1 MSAEDNTEQA
11 VEAPKYTPKQIKDAT
26 TKEAVLK
33 ALLDQVDTAY
43 KAARADVQAMLDEQ
57 QKTTGGTKFEATLPD
72 GTKVG
77 DVRLS
82 GGEKAAKITDE
93 QAFVE
98 WAHKQFPSE
107 AMTRLVRPVP
117 ARLVKGVQ
125 PKFVA
130 LLLEQMTAAGVAQVH
145 DAETGELF
153 DVPGVE
159 IKPSRART
167 HSVNF
172 TRASKVKRAGRDLV
186 ADAWR
191 SGILAPIV
199 LPALAPPPPAPTA
212 AAAPQ
217 ADESEAAA

>member
-1 MSAEDNTEQA
+1 MSAEKSTEQA
-11 VEAPKYTPKQIKDAT
+11 AEAPKYSAEQIRSAT

-43 KAARADVQAMLDEQ
+43 KVARTEVQAMLDEQ
-57 QKTTGGTKFEATLPD
+57 QRTTGGTKFDASLPD

-82 GGEKAAKITDE
+82 SGEAAAKILDE
-93 QAFVE
+93 RAFVE
-98 WAHKQFPSE
+98 WAHKTFPSE
-107 AMTRLVRPVP
+107 AVTRLVRPVP

-125 PKFVA
+125 PRFVT
-130 LLLEQMTAAGVAQVH
+130 LLLERMTAAGKAQVH
-145 DAETGELF
+145 NEETGEIL

-172 TRASKVKRAGRDLV
+172 TRESKVKRAGRELV
-186 ADAWR
+186 AEAWR
-191 SGILAPIV
+191 AGILAPIV
-199 LPALAPPPPAPTA
+199 LPALAPP
-212 AAAPQ
+212 AAP
-217 ADESEAAA
+217 AAPVDESEAAA

>member
-1 MSAEDNTEQA
+1 VSVEESTEQA
-11 VEAPKYTPKQIKDAT
+11 VEAPKYTPAQIKAAT

-33 ALLDQVDTAY
+33 ALLDQVDKAY
-43 KAARADVQAMLDEQ
+43 KDARKDVQAMLDEQ
-57 QKTTGGTKFEATLPD
+57 QRTTGGTKFDATLPD

-82 GGEKAAKITDE
+82 GGETAAKITDE

-98 WAHKQFPSE
+98 WAHKTFPSE
-107 AMTRLVRPVP
+107 AITKLVRPVP

-125 PKFVA
+125 PRFVT

-172 TRASKVKRAGRDLV
+172 TRETKVKRAGRELV

-191 SGILAPIV
+191 AGILAPIV
-199 LPALAPPPPAPTA
+199 LPALAPPAPPAAPAPA
-212 AAAPQ
+212 A

>member
-1 MSAEDNTEQA
+1 VSTEESTEQA
-11 VEAPKYTPKQIKDAT
+11 VEAPKFTAAQIKAAT

-33 ALLDQVDTAY
+33 ALLDQVDKAY
-43 KAARADVQAMLDEQ
+43 KDARKDVQAMLDEQ
-57 QKTTGGTKFEATLPD
+57 QRTTGGTKFEATLPD

-82 GGEKAAKITDE
+82 GGETAAKITDE

-107 AMTRLVRPVP
+107 AITKLVRPVP

-125 PKFVA
+125 PRFVT

-145 DAETGELF
+145 DAESGELF

-172 TRASKVKRAGRDLV
+172 TRASKVKRAGRELV

-199 LPALAPPPPAPTA
+199 LPALAPPAPTA
-212 AAAPQ
+212 APAPAA

>member
-1 MSAEDNTEQA
+1 MSTEQA
-11 VEAPKYTPKQIKDAT
+11 VEAPKYTPAQIKAAT

-57 QKTTGGTKFEATLPD
+57 QRTTGGTKFDATLPD

-98 WAHKQFPSE
+98 WAHKTFPSE
-107 AMTRLVRPVP
+107 AITKLVRPVP
-117 ARLVKGVQ
+117 ARLVKAVQ

-172 TRASKVKRAGRDLV
+172 TRASKVKRAGRELV

-199 LPALAPPPPAPTA
+199 LPALAPPAPTA
-212 AAAPQ
+212 APAPAA

>member
-1 MSAEDNTEQA
+1 MSTEESAEQA
-11 VEAPKYTPKQIKDAT
+11 VEAPKYTAAQVKAAT

-33 ALLDQVDTAY
+33 ALLDQVDKAY
-43 KAARADVQAMLDEQ
+43 KDARADVQAMLDEQ
-57 QKTTGGTKFEATLPD
+57 QRTTGGTKFDASLPD

-98 WAHKQFPSE
+98 WAHKTFPSE

-117 ARLVKGVQ
+117 ARLVKAVQ
-125 PKFVA
+125 PRFVA

-172 TRASKVKRAGRDLV
+172 TRATKVKRAGRELV

-199 LPALAPPPPAPTA
+199 LPALAPPPAATT

>member
-1 MSAEDNTEQA
+1 MSVEESTEQA
-11 VEAPKYTPKQIKDAT
+11 VEAPKFTAAQIKAAT

-33 ALLDQVDTAY
+33 ALLDQVDKAY
-43 KAARADVQAMLDEQ
+43 KDARKDVQAMLDEQ
-57 QKTTGGTKFEATLPD
+57 QRTTGGTKFDATLPD

-82 GGEKAAKITDE
+82 GGETAAKITDE

-98 WAHKQFPSE
+98 WAHAKFPSE
-107 AMTRLVRPVP
+107 AITKLVRPVP

-125 PKFVA
+125 PRFVT

-172 TRASKVKRAGRDLV
+172 TRETKVKRAGRELV

-191 SGILAPIV
+191 AGILAPIV
-199 LPALAPPPPAPTA
+199 LPALAPPAPPASSAPA
-212 AAAPQ
+212 A

>member
-1 MSAEDNTEQA
+1 MSTEESTEQA
-11 VEAPKYTPKQIKDAT
+11 VEAPKFTAAQIKAAT

-57 QKTTGGTKFEATLPD
+57 QRTTGGTKFEATLPD

-107 AMTRLVRPVP
+107 AITKLVRPVP

-125 PKFVA
+125 PRFVT

-145 DAETGELF
+145 DAESGELF

-172 TRASKVKRAGRDLV
+172 TRASKVKRAGRELV

-191 SGILAPIV
+191 AGILAPIV
-199 LPALAPPPPAPTA
+199 LPALAPPAPTA
-212 AAAPQ
+212 APAPAA

>member
-1 MSAEDNTEQA
+1 MSTEESTEQA
-11 VEAPKYTPKQIKDAT
+11 VEAPKYTPAQIKAAT

-33 ALLDQVDTAY
+33 ALLDTVDKAY
-43 KAARADVQAMLDEQ
+43 KVARTDVQAMLDEQ
-57 QKTTGGTKFEATLPD
+57 QKTTGGTKFDASLPD

-82 GGEKAAKITDE
+82 GGEAAAKITDE
-93 QAFVE
+93 QVFVE
-98 WAHKQFPSE
+98 WAHKTFPSE
-107 AMTRLVRPVP
+107 AVTKLVRPVP
-117 ARLVKGVQ
+117 ARLVKAVQ
-125 PKFVA
+125 PRFVT

-145 DAETGELF
+145 NEETGEIL
-153 DVPGVE
+153 DVPGVD

-191 SGILAPIV
+191 AGTLAPIV
-199 LPALAPPPPAPTA
+199 LPALAPPPAATP
-212 AAAPQ
+212 AAAPD
-217 ADESEAAA
+217 DESEAAA

>member
-1 MSAEDNTEQA
+1 MSAEESTERA
-11 VEAPKYTPKQIKDAT
+11 VEAPKYTPAQIKAAT

-33 ALLDQVDTAY
+33 ALLDQVDKAY
-43 KAARADVQAMLDEQ
+43 KDARKDVQAMLDEQ
-57 QKTTGGTKFEATLPD
+57 QRTTGGTKFDATLPD

-82 GGEKAAKITDE
+82 VGEATAKIIDE

-98 WAHKQFPSE
+98 WAHRTFPSE
-107 AMTRLVRPVP
+107 AITKLVRPVP
-117 ARLVKGVQ
+117 ARLVKAVQ
-125 PKFVA
+125 PRFVT
-130 LLLEQMTAAGVAQVH
+130 LLLEQMTAAGLAQVH
-145 DAETGELF
+145 NEETGEVL

-172 TRASKVKRAGRDLV
+172 TRESKVKRAGRDLI

-191 SGILAPIV
+191 SGTLAPIV
-199 LPALAPPPPAPTA
+199 LPALAPPAPPAAPAPA
-212 AAAPQ
+212 AV
-217 ADESEAAA
+217 DESEAAA

>member
-1 MSAEDNTEQA
+1 MSAEESTEQA
-11 VEAPKYTPKQIKDAT
+11 VEAPKFTAAQIKAAT

-107 AMTRLVRPVP
+107 AITKLVRPVP

-125 PKFVA
+125 PRFVT

-145 DAETGELF
+145 DAESGELF

-172 TRASKVKRAGRDLV
+172 TRASKVKRAGRELV

-191 SGILAPIV
+191 AGILAPIV
-199 LPALAPPPPAPTA
+199 LPALAPPAPTA
-212 AAAPQ
+212 APAPAA

>member
-1 MSAEDNTEQA
+1 
-11 VEAPKYTPKQIKDAT
+11 
-26 TKEAVLK
+26 
-33 ALLDQVDTAY
+33 
-43 KAARADVQAMLDEQ
+43 MLDEQ
-57 QKTTGGTKFEATLPD
+57 QRTTGGTKFDATLPD

-98 WAHKQFPSE
+98 WAHKTFPSE
-107 AMTRLVRPVP
+107 AITKLVRPVP
-117 ARLVKGVQ
+117 ARLVKAVQ

-172 TRASKVKRAGRDLV
+172 TRASKVKRAGRELV

-199 LPALAPPPPAPTA
+199 LPALAPPAPTA
-212 AAAPQ
+212 APAPAA

>member
-1 MSAEDNTEQA
+1 MSTEESTEQA
-11 VEAPKYTPKQIKDAT
+11 VEVPKYTPAQIKAAT

-33 ALLDQVDTAY
+33 ALLDTVDKAY
-43 KAARADVQAMLDEQ
+43 KVARTDVQAMLDEQ
-57 QKTTGGTKFEATLPD
+57 QKTTGGTKFDASLPD

-82 GGEKAAKITDE
+82 GGEAAAKITDE

-98 WAHKQFPSE
+98 WAHKAFPSE
-107 AMTRLVRPVP
+107 AVTKLVRPVP

-125 PKFVA
+125 PRFVT

-145 DAETGELF
+145 NEETGEIL
-153 DVPGVE
+153 DVPGVA

-191 SGILAPIV
+191 AGTLAPIV
-199 LPALAPPPPAPTA
+199 LPALAPPPAATP
-212 AAAPQ
+212 AAAPD
-217 ADESEAAA
+217 DESEAAA

>member
-1 MSAEDNTEQA
+1 
-11 VEAPKYTPKQIKDAT
+11 PKYTPAQIKAAT

-57 QKTTGGTKFEATLPD
+57 QRTTGGTKFDATLPD

-98 WAHKQFPSE
+98 WAHKTFPSE
-107 AMTRLVRPVP
+107 AITKLVRPVP
-117 ARLVKGVQ
+117 ARLVKAVQ

-172 TRASKVKRAGRDLV
+172 TRASKVKRAGRELV

-199 LPALAPPPPAPTA
+199 LPALAPPAPTA
-212 AAAPQ
+212 APAPAA